1 MLRGKDAMKWLFLNS
16 GWKAGKC
23 SAASTG
29 TPQLGN
35 EKQNRPRRVITEIK
49 DWVAFIFW
57 FILEE
62 FPGGLSQKP
71 ANYHFCIL
79 GLSTWSQHSRS
90 QHRRTSCSRDEDRKP
105 SEVFLEFHL
114 HFVTSVKVPVH
125 TIYAYMLS
133 GNGSFFSELHFF
145 YFSFPPTFWLAH
157 ISPPSPRPP
166 LSPCPWRLESSAV
179 GTATASTSFCLW
191 ILL

>member
-1 MLRGKDAMKWLFLNS
+1 MKWLFLNV
-16 GWKAGKC
+16 GWKAGKR

-35 EKQNRPRRVITEIK
+35 EKLNRPRRVITEIE

-57 FILEE
+57 FVLKE
-62 FPGGLSQKP
+62 FPGALSQKP

-90 QHRRTSCSRDEDRKP
+90 QRRRTSCSRDEDRKP
-105 SEVFLEFHL
+105 SEVFLEFDL

-125 TIYAYMLS
+125 TIYIYMFS
-133 GNGSFFSELHFF
+133 ANGSFFSDWLF
-145 YFSFPPTFWLAH
+145 FSFSFIFFAMFWLAH
-157 ISPPSPRPP
+157 TSPPSPHVP
-166 LSPCPWRLESSAV
+166 LSPHPED
-179 GTATASTSFCLW
+179 
-191 ILL
+191 